1 MMMGVSQSSRHLT
14 QKHKLREET
23 WTREVFGKVA
33 TRGNTTIMMERWILE
48 QDELAENVQ
57 RCLDIFLEVG
67 KELGLIIDV
76 AITRDK

>member
-1 MMMGVSQSSRHLT
+1 MMMGVSQSSRHLAE
-14 QKHKLREET
+14 KHKLWEET

-33 TRGNTTIMMERWILE
+33 TRGNTTIMMERWILK
-48 QDELAENVQ
+48 QDELAENVP